1 MGLLTR
7 TSYFCQR
14 YILLS
19 NKKNVMEHTITPTST
34 KGIVIGL
41 ILIILTLATYFLNL
55 GTNSPVQWIGYIIF
69 IGGIIWSV
77 MSYGKQIN
85 YNASF
90 GSYFAHGFKVA
101 AMVTAIMIIYFII
114 FILLFPE
121 FKEKAID
128 EARKSMQEKNNLN
141 EEQIKAGLD
150 MTRKFFM
157 AFLIGGTLVGYLFF
171 GALSAL
177 IGAAF
182 TKKEPNKFSG
192 DINQIGQ

>member
-1 MGLLTR
+1 LGLLTR
-7 TSYFCQR
+7 TSYFCPR

-19 NKKNVMEHTITPTST
+19 NKKKVMEHTITPTST

-90 GSYFAHGFKVA
+90 GNYFAHGFKVA